1 MKAKNLT
8 VFSKMVKL
16 AKEQNL
22 EYKILY
28 SHYFFNKVHGGG
40 QDQTYKMILC
50 TNLFTVTYEENFIPE
65 NTNAIKSFITD
76 NEESCIELDFK
87 LKINSDNS
95 IELL

>member
-1 MKAKNLT
+1 MKAKNLS
-8 VFSKMVKL
+8 VFTKMVKL

-28 SHYFFNKVHGGG
+28 SHYFFDKVHTNGK
-40 QDQTYKMILC
+40 DQTYKLILC

-65 NTNAIKSFITD
+65 NTNAIKDFIMD
-76 NEESCIELDFK
+76 NEKSCIELDFK

>member
-1 MKAKNLT
+1 MKTKSLS
-8 VFSKMVKL
+8 VFTKMVKL

-28 SHYFFNKVHGGG
+28 SHYFFEKARTNG
-40 QDQTYKMILC
+40 QDQTYKLVLC
-50 TNLFTVTYEENFIPE
+50 TNLFTVTYEEDFIPE
-65 NTNAIKSFITD
+65 NTDAIKNFIMD
-76 NEESCIELDFK
+76 NEESCIELNFK